1 MRKDADWRPVA
12 SWPVLQR
19 RAQLLARIRAFFLQR
34 GVVEVETPLLLAAV
48 APELH
53 QDPIRCAAGYLQ
65 GSPETAMK
73 RLLAAGAGS
82 IYQMGRAFRAD
93 EVGRLHNPEF
103 TLLEWYRPGWTLAEL
118 MQEVALLVCTILEW
132 PHPTGGCSA
141 SEGSLHLTYA
151 EAMQRCAGVDPW
163 CATLDQLRQ
172 LCRAEGADTALEGME
187 RQDLLDF
194 LLVQKVEPALRA
206 QGGMVFLSDFPAAAA
221 AMAEIVPGE
230 PALARRFELY
240 VNGIE
245 LANGYQELRDAEEQR
260 QRLLAVNRQR
270 VEQGKSA
277 LPVDALF
284 LQAMEAGLPPCAGVA
299 VGVDRLIMLAL
310 QTASI
315 QEGMAFPLP
324 LG

>member
-1 MRKDADWRPVA
+1 MDADADWRPVA

-34 GVVEVETPLLLAAV
+34 GVLEVETPLLLAAV

-53 QDPIRCAAGYLQ
+53 QDPMRCEAGYLQ
-65 GSPETAMK
+65 GSPETGMK
-73 RLLAAGAGS
+73 RLLAAGAGA
-82 IYQMGRAFRAD
+82 IYQLGRAFRAG

-118 MQEVALLVCTILEW
+118 MQEVALLVRSILEL
-132 PHPTGGCSA
+132 PPSPGCCTTT
-141 SEGSLHLTYA
+141 EGANCLTYA
-151 EAMQRCAGVDPW
+151 AALQRFAGVDPW
-163 CATLDQLRQ
+163 RATLAQLQQR
-172 LCRAEGADTALEGME
+172 CRESGADAALVGME
-187 RQDLLDF
+187 RQDLLDC

-206 QGGMVFLSDFPAAAA
+206 LGGMVFLCDFPVAAA

-230 PALARRFELY
+230 PPVARRFELY

-270 VEQGKSA
+270 LQQGKSA

-284 LQAMEAGLPPCAGVA
+284 LQALEAGLPPCAGVA
-299 VGVDRLIMLAL
+299 LGVDRLIMLAL
-310 QTASI
+310 QAESI
-315 QEGMAFPLP
+315 QEGMAFPQP